1 MNLYSYIAS
10 NNPRKAN
17 MLLRNNGFGQGKSTT
32 EIERRLKQYVREE
45 KDEALR
51 EMAKIHPDKELLV
64 GDGVKSQLLNYAGGE
79 QPKGRSGYFGEEF
92 LQNLDTTSYYG
103 ANAAQN
109 RFRPIAPDFFNNAM
123 GVSQEQYP
131 QNKSMS
137 SQTSASPSAQEVMEM
152 IKSQNGT
159 QKAGVLELSQ
169 QDIIMVIGFAF
180 LGYMIAKKGKL

>member
-10 NNPRKAN
+10 NSPRKAN
-17 MLLRNNGFGQGKSTT
+17 LLLRNNGFGEGKSTT

-45 KDEALR
+45 KDDALK
-51 EMAKIHPDKELLV
+51 ELSKIHPDKELLV
-64 GDGVKSQLLNYAGGE
+64 GDGVNRQLLNYAGEG

-92 LQNLDTTSYYG
+92 LQNLDTTTYYG
-103 ANAAQN
+103 ANSAQN

-131 QNKSMS
+131 QNKSLS
-137 SQTSASPSAQEVMEM
+137 SEDIMTM
-152 IKSQNGT
+152 IKGENGA

-169 QDIIMVIGFAF
+169 QDIIMVIGFA
-180 LGYMIAKKGKL
+180 LIGYMIVKNGK

>member
-1 MNLYSYIAS
+1 MNLYAYIAS

-17 MLLRNNGFGQGKSTT
+17 MLLRNNGFGEGKSTT

-45 KDEALR
+45 KDEALK

-64 GDGVKSQLLNYAGGE
+64 GDGVNRQLLNATGA
-79 QPKGRSGYFGEEF
+79 QPQGRSGYFGEEF
-92 LQNLDTTSYYG
+92 LQDLDTTSYYG
-103 ANAAQN
+103 HNAAQN
-109 RFRPIAPDFFNNAM
+109 RFRPIAPDFFNNAI
-123 GVSQEQYP
+123 GASQEQYP
-131 QNKSMS
+131 LNKSVS
-137 SQTSASPSAQEVMEM
+137 MEDVKKM
-152 IKSQNGT
+152 MTEMNGNGNGNGT